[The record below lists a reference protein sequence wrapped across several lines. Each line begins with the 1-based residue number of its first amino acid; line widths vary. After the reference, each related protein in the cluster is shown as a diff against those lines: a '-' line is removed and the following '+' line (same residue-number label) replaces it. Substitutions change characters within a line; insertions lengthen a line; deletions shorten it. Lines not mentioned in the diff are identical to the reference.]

1 MGGQLDIMKIINND
15 ASIENFE
22 AWSDGE
28 LTKETILNAGKAS
41 EFDELIEEL
50 YSDGIEET
58 ALNDLL
64 WFESEWIFETLGI
77 SEDEEENESEE
88 G

>member
-1 MGGQLDIMKIINND
+1 MKIINND
-15 ASIENFE
+15 ASIKNFE

-28 LTKETILNAGKAS
+28 STKETILNAGKAS

-50 YSDGIEET
+50 YSDGIEEA

-64 WFESEWIFETLGI
+64 WFESEWIYETLGI
-77 SEDEEENESEE
+77 SEDDEENESEE
-88 G
+88 D